1 MILLF
6 FSSPRRS
13 RKFVLYR
20 RCPIQ
25 VIGLGSTS
33 KMFLVSGISKILTE
47 LNAESE
53 PQSRMLIRSKCNLK
67 GRV

>member
-53 PQSRMLIRSKCNLK
+53 PYVSDADSKQ
-67 GRV
+67 V